1 VWGTLL
7 QGVHV
12 SSWCRATFGNYQFV
26 GEASLFFISMHIIKT
41 KGKRLAQ
48 NIYA

>member
-1 VWGTLL
+1 MWGTLV

-12 SSWCRATFGNYQFV
+12 FSWCRATFGNYQFV
-26 GEASLFFISMHIIKT
+26 GEASLSFIGMHIIKT
-41 KGKRLAQ
+41 KGKILAQ